1 MKKFIFTF
9 LAFVFIF
16 SSGLSSSF
24 AQSLDIK
31 ASEKI
36 TAEVNGLNTPDAT
49 LITQKNY
56 KEIGDI
62 AIGQIGNQSK
72 DVLFYRSSGCSYG
85 CSSGCSVGCSVGCS
99 MGCR

>member
-16 SSGLSSSF
+16 SAGISSSF

-36 TAEVNGLNTPDAT
+36 TAEVNGLNTPDAKTGIIIPDAYYLDLNKNQLKIRRESKLISCQERRNST
-49 LITQKNY
+49 LQLEIRKKN
-56 KEIGDI
+56 
-62 AIGQIGNQSK
+62 
-72 DVLFYRSSGCSYG
+72 
-85 CSSGCSVGCSVGCS
+85 
-99 MGCR
+99 

>member
-1 MKKFIFTF
+1 MKKLFFTF
-9 LAFVFIF
+9 LALVFIF
-16 SSGLSSSF
+16 SASLSSSF
-24 AQSLDIK
+24 AQSLDTK

-36 TAEVNGLNTPDAT
+36 TAQVNGLNTPDA
-49 LITQKNY
+49 IVISQNNY

-72 DVLFYRSSGCSYG
+72 DVLFYTSSGCSVG
-85 CSSGCSVGCSVGCS
+85 CSTGCSVGCSVGCS

>member
-1 MKKFIFTF
+1 MKKLIFTI

-16 SSGLSSSF
+16 SAGVSSSF

-49 LITQKNY
+49 VITQNNY

-62 AIGQIGNQSK
+62 AVGQIGNQSK
-72 DVLFYRSSGCSYG
+72 DVIFYRSSGCSMG